1 MINKQE
7 IRYQQGMAED
17 DDVYEKHIYLQFLL
31 VNYENTV
38 IGLIEGVG
46 GMIDLTDLLSR
57 THC

>member
-1 MINKQE
+1 
-7 IRYQQGMAED
+7 MAED